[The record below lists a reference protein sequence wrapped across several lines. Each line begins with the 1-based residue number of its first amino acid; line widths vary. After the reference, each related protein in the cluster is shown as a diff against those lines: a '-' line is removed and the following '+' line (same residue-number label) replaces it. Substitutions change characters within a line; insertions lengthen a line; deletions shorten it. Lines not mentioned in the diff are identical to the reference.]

1 MDNTKVAVVAVV
13 GLILGLAGG
22 YYIGYDRGWEG
33 AVTAAKAE
41 ADRIS
46 QETAN
51 PFAEI
56 KTNPLEDVKTNPY
69 ENVKTNPFQ

>member
-69 ENVKTNPFQ
+69 